1 MIVTVGF
8 EEVQEFSMTLE
19 QPILVTGASGAVGWH
34 LCRFLNAQGKTVV
47 GTFRESVPS
56 LEGVSFRQLRL
67 EDPESVEALFAPQSY
82 QAVIHCAAL
91 SHPDTCEQH
100 PQQAQTVNV
109 LGTRRLMEGLGDQGR
124 FVYLS
129 TDLVFDGAK
138 GNYVEDDSTNPVNEY
153 ARGKRRAEEYV
164 LSRSNSMVLRL
175 SKVFGWGSPFHDC
188 FLDWV
193 RSRFEKQQQV
203 PLFHDQYRSFVYIG
217 MVVRALECLIAAHPH
232 HNLYHL
238 GGSQRL
244 SRLDLGELFA
254 QTFGFDRSLISP
266 VSVESVG
273 GQAARGKDCSL
284 DSSRLTEELGFQN
297 RSVSEE
303 LQRMKEERY

>member
-1 MIVTVGF
+1 
-8 EEVQEFSMTLE
+8 MTPE

-34 LCRFLNAQGKTVV
+34 LCRFLNAQGQAVV

-56 LEGVSFRQLRL
+56 LEGVTFRQLRL
-67 EDPESVEALFAPQSY
+67 EDPGSIEALFEPQSY
-82 QAVIHCAAL
+82 RAVIHCAAL
-91 SHPDTCEQH
+91 SHPDECEQH

-109 LGTRRLMEGLGDQGR
+109 LGTRRLMKGLTDQRR

-138 GNYVEDDSTNPVNEY
+138 GNYSEGDSTNPVNEY
-153 ARGKRRAEEYV
+153 ARGKRKAEEYV
-164 LSRSNSMVLRL
+164 LSRSNSMVVRL

-193 RSRFEKQQQV
+193 RSRFEKQKQV
-203 PLFHDQYRSFVYIG
+203 PLFHDQYRSFVYVG
-217 MVVRALECLIAAHPH
+217 MVVRALELLISVHPR

-238 GGSQRL
+238 GGPQRL

-254 QTFGFDRSLISP
+254 ETFGFDRSLISP

-273 GQAARGKDCSL
+273 QAARGKDCSL
-284 DSSRLTEELGFQN
+284 DSSRLTAEFGLQYRPVRED
-297 RSVSEE
+297 
-303 LQRMKEERY
+303 LQRMKEGRY

>member
-1 MIVTVGF
+1 
-8 EEVQEFSMTLE
+8 MTPE

-34 LCRFLNAQGKTVV
+34 LCRFLKAQGQAVV
-47 GTFRESVPS
+47 GTFRERVPT

-67 EDPESVEALFAPQSY
+67 EDPGSIESLFEGQPY
-82 QAVIHCAAL
+82 RAVIHCAAL
-91 SHPDTCEQH
+91 SHPDTCEQQ

-109 LGTRRLMEGLGDQGR
+109 LGTRRLMERLADQRR

-138 GNYVEDDSTNPVNEY
+138 RNYSEDEPTNPVNEY
-153 ARGKRRAEEYV
+153 ARGKRDAEQYV
-164 LSRSNSMVLRL
+164 LSRSNSMVVRL

-188 FLDWV
+188 FLDWA
-193 RSRFEKQQQV
+193 RSRFENQNQV
-203 PLFHDQYRSFVYIG
+203 PLFHDQYRSFVYVG
-217 MVVRALECLIAAHPH
+217 MVVRALERLISAHPR

-238 GGSQRL
+238 GGPQRL

-254 QTFGFDRSLISP
+254 QTFGFDRSLISL
-266 VSVESVG
+266 VSVESV

-284 DSSRLTEELGFQN
+284 DSSRITTDFDLPN
-297 RSVSEE
+297 RPVWED
-303 LQRMKEERY
+303 LQRMKEGRY